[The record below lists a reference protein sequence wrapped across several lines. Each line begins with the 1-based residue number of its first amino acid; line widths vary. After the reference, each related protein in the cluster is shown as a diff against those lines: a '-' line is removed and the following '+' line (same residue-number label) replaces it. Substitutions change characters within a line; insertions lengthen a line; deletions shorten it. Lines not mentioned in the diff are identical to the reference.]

1 MGITL
6 VIISCLLWALAIW
19 LLFSRQAL
27 APVASFLALA
37 TLAAARTPEGYP
49 MLPLNST
56 MLIGWLCM
64 TLVVAAAT
72 LLQPAPIRVQNRGMG
87 YMTVGAIVGMVVG
100 LLGSGVSTTPAVLYS
115 ITIAAIACGVFLGYL
130 LFTRTP
136 GGVAV
141 APGSGNFFRYLLAKG
156 FPTAITVMQAG
167 VALTLFIA
175 VSHLG

>member
-19 LLFSRQAL
+19 LLFSKQAL

-37 TLAAARTPEGYP
+37 ALAAARSPEGYP
-49 MLPLNST
+49 LLPLNAT

-72 LLQPAPIRVQNRGMG
+72 LLQPAPIRAQNRGMG
-87 YMTVGAIVGMVVG
+87 YMTVGAVAGMAVG
-100 LLGSGVSTTPAVLYS
+100 LLGATVSTTPAVLYS
-115 ITIAAIACGVFLGYL
+115 ITILAIAVGVFLGFL

-136 GGVAV
+136 RGEAV

-156 FPTAITVMQAG
+156 FPAAITVMQAG
-167 VALTLFIA
+167 VALTLLLA
-175 VSHLG
+175 VSKM